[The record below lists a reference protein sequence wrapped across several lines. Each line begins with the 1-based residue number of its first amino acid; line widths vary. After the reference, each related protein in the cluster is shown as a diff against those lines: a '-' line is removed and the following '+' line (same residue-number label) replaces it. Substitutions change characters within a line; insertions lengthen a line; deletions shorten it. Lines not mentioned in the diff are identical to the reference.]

1 MGPADHHV
9 HEGQAR
15 ICTEQARKGDIVVVQ
30 EKLDGS
36 CVAVAKIN
44 GEIVPLIR
52 AGYRARDGRREFQ
65 HQFDRWAMEHA
76 DQFDSLLME
85 GERVVGEWLAL
96 AHGTRY
102 RNLHS
107 PFVAF
112 DLMVGDK
119 RATTEEV
126 ISRCIDAGI
135 SNAPVVIANNGAVPL
150 ADALAEMGQGRF
162 DPHPD
167 DGPEGVVYRVERYPS
182 GDAPSTVDFLAKWV
196 NPAKVDG
203 KYLPE
208 LSGHPEVWNWT
219 PEATP

>member
-135 SNAPVVIANNGAVPL
+135 SNAPVVLANNGAVPL
-150 ADALAEMGQGRF
+150 ADALAEMGQGRL
-162 DPHPD
+162 DRKS
-167 DGPEGVVYRVERYPS
+167 VV
-182 GDAPSTVDFLAKWV
+182 
-196 NPAKVDG
+196 
-203 KYLPE
+203 
-208 LSGHPEVWNWT
+208 
-219 PEATP
+219 